1 MRKRIDR
8 ETTRRILAQVKAE
21 GFSVT
26 HLFEAAQV
34 LAILA
39 HNPVPE
45 EQAEQ
50 AHVTFAMSV
59 ISLAKWRVP
68 PYDDGNQLIS
78 EMGTVPIRVTYKDIP
93 KSSPPRDRLLAVM
106 RCVKSQYDEY
116 IANPHFPHLL
126 AAQMRTSPIRQP
138 RSVGL
143 ANFITNVGAIEN
155 ILPMKWYTDDPSS
168 PRPVFDILSTSFGHR
183 VIFPSPR
190 THVWSIHSEFW
201 VQLQATDIW
210 DQEYLLTYLDEIIL
224 QASLIISE

>member
-59 ISLAKWRVP
+59 
-68 PYDDGNQLIS
+68 
-78 EMGTVPIRVTYKDIP
+78 
-93 KSSPPRDRLLAVM
+93 
-106 RCVKSQYDEY
+106 
-116 IANPHFPHLL
+116 
-126 AAQMRTSPIRQP
+126 
-138 RSVGL
+138 
-143 ANFITNVGAIEN
+143 
-155 ILPMKWYTDDPSS
+155 
-168 PRPVFDILSTSFGHR
+168 
-183 VIFPSPR
+183 
-190 THVWSIHSEFW
+190 
-201 VQLQATDIW
+201 
-210 DQEYLLTYLDEIIL
+210 
-224 QASLIISE
+224 